1 MITPSVVVFD
11 LGKVLVDFDYRIS
24 SEEISRRSRLTAVQV
39 RELIDHSPL
48 LYQFETGLL
57 SNEEFY
63 REVCSTSGYSGTLDE
78 FCHTF
83 ADIFSEIKPMTALH
97 ARLRAHQIP
106 TYIFSNTNDIAV
118 THIRKKFPFFA
129 HFDGYVFSYQH
140 GALKPE
146 EKIYAVVERLVG
158 HIGEEIVYLDDKV
171 ENIEA
176 ALARGWQAL
185 LHQTPETTIPILREL
200 GLPVGSAPLK

>member
-1 MITPSVVVFD
+1 
-11 LGKVLVDFDYRIS
+11 
-24 SEEISRRSRLTAVQV
+24 
-39 RELIDHSPL
+39 
-48 LYQFETGLL
+48 
-57 SNEEFY
+57 
-63 REVCSTSGYSGTLDE
+63 
-78 FCHTF
+78 
-83 ADIFSEIKPMTALH
+83 MTALH

-118 THIRKKFPFFA
+118 THIRKKFPFLA

-140 GALKPE
+140 GAMKPE

>member
-63 REVCSTSGYSGTLDE
+63 REVCSTSGYSGT
-78 FCHTF
+78 
-83 ADIFSEIKPMTALH
+83 
-97 ARLRAHQIP
+97 
-106 TYIFSNTNDIAV
+106 
-118 THIRKKFPFFA
+118 
-129 HFDGYVFSYQH
+129 
-140 GALKPE
+140 
-146 EKIYAVVERLVG
+146 
-158 HIGEEIVYLDDKV
+158 
-171 ENIEA
+171 
-176 ALARGWQAL
+176 
-185 LHQTPETTIPILREL
+185 
-200 GLPVGSAPLK
+200 